1 MDVPHGPQCRFRRSP
16 PDDAVL
22 LCPPLDPAG
31 AAVVAGRAFG
41 ALDVDHLDL
50 RADRTSDHEAA
61 SFRSFRSVEAKVG
74 WAAGPR
80 VGRYSRTA
88 SSILAPS
95 VYSVTSLAG
104 RSRSPRA
111 ARKPRLRDPV
121 RMPDRR
127 YCLGL
132 EDRRT
137 HRVRRRT
144 SRIRRPAPDRS
155 RALDGSA
162 GGATPGPTSCASI
175 AHSGARREPQHR
187 ACGTQ
192 PVSPESAHREIDRDE
207 DHRQDQ
213 ADPKHVA
220 GVSTRSDPMDKT
232 TGLPCSAWA
241 EASDVTGGRSRSVRA
256 SPSIQDHQDQ
266 HGDPQDHKRKV
277 AFRSPGGRRWV
288 S

>member
-1 MDVPHGPQCRFRRSP
+1 
-16 PDDAVL
+16 
-22 LCPPLDPAG
+22 
-31 AAVVAGRAFG
+31 
-41 ALDVDHLDL
+41 
-50 RADRTSDHEAA
+50 
-61 SFRSFRSVEAKVG
+61 
-74 WAAGPR
+74 
-80 VGRYSRTA
+80 VGRWAT
-88 SSILAPS
+88 
-95 VYSVTSLAG
+95 G
-104 RSRSPRA
+104 RSLLANRKFDTCTLSLLRYQPGRTFPKPRA
-111 ARKPRLRDPV
+111 SRKPRLRDPV

-232 TGLPCSAWA
+232 TACLARRGPRHPMSPEDGLG
-241 EASDVTGGRSRSVRA
+241 ASERR
-256 SPSIQDHQDQ
+256 HQ
-266 HGDPQDHKRKV
+266 
-277 AFRSPGGRRWV
+277 
-288 S
+288 